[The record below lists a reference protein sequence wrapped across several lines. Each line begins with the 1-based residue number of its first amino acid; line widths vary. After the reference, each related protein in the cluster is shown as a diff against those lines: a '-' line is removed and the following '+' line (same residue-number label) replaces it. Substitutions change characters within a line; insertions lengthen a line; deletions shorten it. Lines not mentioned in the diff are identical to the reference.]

1 MRIEPAVWPQ
11 YAQRPETR
19 REHLAEL
26 QTWLNLKPFSAAD
39 YRRVVHQLSELAQQT
54 DRGMVLPHAH
64 RSWRPAAR
72 GAGPSPPLQS
82 RPAPG
87 ARVRDRPGP
96 RPDPAGQ

>member
-19 REHLAEL
+19 REHLAKL
-26 QTWLNLKPFSAAD
+26 QTWLNLRPFSAAD

-64 RSWRPAAR
+64 RSSRPAA
-72 GAGPSPPLQS
+72 AGPPLQ
-82 RPAPG
+82 
-87 ARVRDRPGP
+87 
-96 RPDPAGQ
+96 